1 MPAARAHGAK
11 GRKER
16 AAAANAERWRSRIV
30 GHGEEKADQLLA
42 NPGNWRIHPIGQQQA
57 LSALLDQVGWVQDV
71 VVNRKTGH
79 VVDGHL
85 RVHLALER
93 NESVPVVYVE
103 LSEEEERLV
112 LAALD
117 PLTGMAVTDDAKMQ
131 DLLSGLQAEGAL
143 GSFLEE
149 LADGL
154 NPASDRAAA
163 NGDNTRDLGDRTR
176 LVKAVLYVTEIDVV
190 ERALLKTM
198 QPDRGSA
205 FLAVCRAYLGE

>member
-1 MPAARAHGAK
+1 MPRAHGQK
-11 GRKER
+11 GRKEQH
-16 AAAANAERWRSRIV
+16 APLAERWRSRIV

-57 LSALLDQVGWVQDV
+57 LGALLDQVGWVQDV

-93 NESVPVVYVE
+93 NETVPIVYVE

-112 LAALD
+112 LASLD
-117 PLTGMAVTDDAKMQ
+117 PLTGMAVIDDAKML
-131 DLLSGLQAEGAL
+131 DLLDGLKADGAL
-143 GSFLEE
+143 GSLLEE

-154 NPASDRAAA
+154 NPATDRVAA
-163 NGDNTRDLGDRTR
+163 NDGDNTRDLGDRAR